1 MLLLIRVAII
11 VSCVSIL
18 KTEAT
23 GSSQEPQ
30 RVTFDSFFIKQTDG
44 KLHSLDER
52 NTILSKQIDSLRTCS
67 DDLHKRHHLWNG
79 ILSMI
84 CSTYTCWITLA
95 GVMIALGGFGYTIM
109 TFNRNNKIRRSEFI
123 DNLFKEFRDE
133 DTLLF
138 LALIDQAMDSGDEF
152 NEIRKLKRN
161 DKVFEHFEIGREKT
175 LAYID
180 KLYYFWENDLLTLD
194 EWEYFAYEII
204 SLTKSEYIRRH
215 ISTYYEKL
223 EKRQEKYGVKD
234 LKVIFPY
241 TGLVFLKGDGDLKK
255 DKRFEDEILNHCRK
269 INRDYP
275 GLLSLLKKYCKQ
287 EVKET

>member
-1 MLLLIRVAII
+1 
-11 VSCVSIL
+11 
-18 KTEAT
+18 
-23 GSSQEPQ
+23 
-30 RVTFDSFFIKQTDG
+30 
-44 KLHSLDER
+44 
-52 NTILSKQIDSLRTCS
+52 
-67 DDLHKRHHLWNG
+67 
-79 ILSMI
+79 
-84 CSTYTCWITLA
+84 
-95 GVMIALGGFGYTIM
+95 MIALGGFGYTIM

-133 DTLLF
+133 DILLF
-138 LALIDQAMDSGDEF
+138 LALIDKAMDSGDEF
-152 NEIRKLKRN
+152 NEIKKLMRDN
-161 DKVFEHFEIGREKT
+161 KVFERFEIGREKT

-215 ISTYYEKL
+215 VSKYYEKL
-223 EKRQEKYGVKD
+223 EKRPKKYAIKD

-241 TGLVFLKGDGDLKK
+241 TGLLFLKGDGDLNK

-275 GLLSLLKKYCKQ
+275 GLLSLLEKYCKQ
-287 EVKET
+287 GMKET